1 MCELQLREHMEAQ
14 IRQIE
19 SLYQSERYGEAYYL
33 STTVTE
39 AIGFYKRYWD
49 LDFTL
54 LFSRIL
60 AVRPEYQLMMVFT
73 AELLYQ
79 QGQYVSASDL
89 AAVAVRLENSGG
101 FFNINY
107 IRMLRA
113 AGRLGQ
119 ARSECLRLLELAPNE
134 QNLEAEL
141 AQCDAYGHFSEKDY
155 YSVLHAV
162 HRKYKPATYLEIG
175 LAQGRSLALVGKQTK
190 AIGIDPDTAEQGR
203 MMYMAPENSPLL
215 FRTTSD
221 DFFNRADLPA
231 LLETDTLDMAFLDG
245 LHLFEQTLRDF
256 INVERFSGPET
267 MIFIHDGLPL
277 NWLVAE
283 RNRKTAFWVG
293 DVWKIIPCLKEVRP
307 DLEIITF
314 PVLPSGLTLIRGLDP
329 KSRVLERQLDV
340 ITKHFRELELPES
353 WEERKR
359 LLNITNQSPEQV
371 LGLSELR

>member
-1 MCELQLREHMEAQ
+1 MRELQVKEHIEAQ

-19 SLYQSERYGEAYYL
+19 SLSQSEKYVEAYLL
-33 STTVTE
+33 STTVIE

-49 LDFTL
+49 LDFTS

-60 AVRPEYQLMMVFT
+60 AVQPEYQFMMTFT

-79 QGQYVSASDL
+79 QGHYASAADL
-89 AAVAVRLENSGG
+89 ADIAVRLENSGD

-107 IRMLRA
+107 VRMLRT
-113 AGRLGQ
+113 AGRLEQ
-119 ARSECLRLLELAPNE
+119 ARSECLRLLELGPNE
-134 QNLEAEL
+134 QNLMAEL
-141 AQCDAYGHFSEKDY
+141 AQCDAYGHFSDKDY

-162 HRKYKPATYLEIG
+162 HSKYRPATYLEIG
-175 LAQGRSLALVGKQTK
+175 VAQGRSLALVGKQTR

-203 MMYMAPENSPLL
+203 MMYLSPENRPLL

-221 DFFNRADLPA
+221 DFFDRADLPA
-231 LLETDTLDMAFLDG
+231 LMEANTIEMAFLDG

-256 INVERFSGPET
+256 INVERFSSPET
-267 MIFIHDGLPL
+267 MIFVHDGLPV
-277 NWLVAE
+277 NRLVAE

-293 DVWKIIPCLKEVRP
+293 DVWKIIPCLKKVRP

-314 PVLPSGLTLIRGLDP
+314 PVQPSGLTLIRGLDP
-329 KSRVLERQLDV
+329 KSRVLERQFDV
-340 ITKHFRELELPES
+340 ITSHFKELELPES
-353 WEERKR
+353 WDERNR
-359 LLNITNQSPEQV
+359 LLNITSQSPEQV

>member
-1 MCELQLREHMEAQ
+1 MRELQLREHIEAQ

-19 SLYQSERYGEAYYL
+19 SLSQSEKYVEAYLL
-33 STTVTE
+33 STTVIE

-49 LDFTL
+49 LDFTS

-60 AVRPEYQLMMVFT
+60 AVQPEYQFMMVFT

-79 QGQYVSASDL
+79 QGHYVSASDL
-89 AAVAVRLENSGG
+89 ADLAVRLENSGE

-113 AGRLGQ
+113 AGRLDQ
-119 ARSECLRLLELAPNE
+119 ARSECLRLLDLGPNE
-134 QNLEAEL
+134 QNLLAEL
-141 AQCDAYGHFSEKDY
+141 AQCDAYGHFSDKDY

-162 HRKYKPATYLEIG
+162 HAKYSPATYLEIG
-175 LAQGRSLALVGKQTK
+175 VAQGRSLALVGKQAR

-203 MMYMAPENSPLL
+203 MMYMSPENCPLL

-221 DFFNRADLPA
+221 DFFDRADLPA
-231 LLETDTLDMAFLDG
+231 LLEADTLAMAFLDG

-267 MIFIHDGLPL
+267 MVFIHDGLPV
-277 NWLVAE
+277 NRLVAE

-314 PVLPSGLTLIRGLDP
+314 PVQPSGLTLIRGLDP
-329 KSRVLERQLDV
+329 KSRVLERQFDV
-340 ITKHFRELELPES
+340 VTNHFRGLELPEA
-353 WEERKR
+353 WGERNR
-359 LLNITNQSPEQV
+359 LLNITSQSPEQV